1 MNFPS
6 KAFLIATIGV
16 LTLGVVAFAFLVYY
30 EAHTIAVQRKL
41 MLEMFQYIVRGCP
54 LNQ

>member
-16 LTLGVVAFAFLVYY
+16 LTLGVVALSFLVYQ
-30 EAHTIAVQRKL
+30 EAHVIAVQRKL
-41 MLEMFQYIVRGCP
+41 MLEMFNYIVQGCP
-54 LNQ
+54 ITQ